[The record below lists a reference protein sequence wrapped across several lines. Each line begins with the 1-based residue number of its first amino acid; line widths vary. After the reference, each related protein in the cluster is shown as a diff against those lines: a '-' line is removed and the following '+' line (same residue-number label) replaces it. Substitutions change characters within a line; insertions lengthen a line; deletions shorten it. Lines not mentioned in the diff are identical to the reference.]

1 MTLVVCGENTKTALV
16 RVKKR
21 YLAAASVVLTVGL
34 CAVAGAAQAAGST
47 NQTWQFSFSG
57 KTGSQSA
64 TFTCPT
70 NGACAPASL
79 PTTSGCPAV
88 SLHAQF
94 SGEAV
99 RLSGAGSCSLGSTTV
114 SFALNGEGQAN
125 APYPNA
131 TSAQGTMT
139 ETAEATVTGVS
150 GVSGG
155 GQPASTTNDFSWTA
169 TRTGKS
175 TTATTKPSSA
185 PVHVRVTGG
194 GHTTL
199 VYGVDVTDNGTGTI
213 STDAYSTATLVLAN
227 GDTLDLGPDS
237 AVQVLSGNLFD
248 LELGRLRLF
257 WTNFVHGLAESSVS
271 SSYARHR
278 GITAISAVRGTEEVV
293 INQGPK
299 STFQDLEGHVAVSDP
314 AHKGTV
320 NLTTGQQITVVRGS
334 IPKTSQ
340 RVPIKNVNRFWPS
353 GHTASVVSCPIPANE
368 YNGTPYAPQSP
379 PATVSVAASPPEGA
393 QFYGTVFPG
402 GPPSYLL
409 GASGATCQAAFGSAD
424 GGAFMTATSA
434 TNPSQRVT
442 MVLHAGGVGPEIDLA
457 CPYIPATLAAEKAFR
472 GNTSLCARPS
482 GDVVQQ
488 IPTGSTNLYAAAV
501 RVPASVKDPN
511 LASSGDGTD
520 PTVALY
526 TAQVIP
532 PQSAGQPQTANAQM
546 VSCTLPARQQ
556 DVCAASLAY
565 FLATQSDVGTHVPK
579 AGLTKMQEAL
589 STFLS
594 KR

>member
-1 MTLVVCGENTKTALV
+1 M
-16 RVKKR
+16 
-21 YLAAASVVLTVGL
+21 
-34 CAVAGAAQAAGST
+34 ST
-47 NQTWQFSFSG
+47 NQTWQLSFSG

-88 SLHAQF
+88 SLHAQL

-237 AVQVLSGNLFD
+237 RSKSCRAI
-248 LELGRLRLF
+248 
-257 WTNFVHGLAESSVS
+257 SSTS
-271 SSYARHR
+271 SSDACASSGRISCTAWPSPASRRRTASPRNHGHQCSSRHR
-278 GITAISAVRGTEEVV
+278 GGRHQSGPEEHLPGPRRARCGLGPRPQRHGEPHDRSADHRGERIDPQDVAEGAHQEREPILAIGTHRVGRLMPHTGQRV
-293 INQGPK
+293 QRHA
-299 STFQDLEGHVAVSDP
+299 LRP
-314 AHKGTV
+314 AI
-320 NLTTGQQITVVRGS
+320 TTGDWG
-334 IPKTSQ
+334 
-340 RVPIKNVNRFWPS
+340 
-353 GHTASVVSCPIPANE
+353 G
-368 YNGTPYAPQSP
+368 GGG
-379 PATVSVAASPPEGA
+379 VSVAASPPEGA

>member
-21 YLAAASVVLTVGL
+21 YLASAASVVLTVGL
-34 CAVAGAAQAAGST
+34 CAVAGTAQAAGST

-150 GVSGG
+150 G

-169 TRTGKS
+169 TRTGGS
-175 TTATTKPSSA
+175 TTATTKLSSA
-185 PVHVRVTGG
+185 PVHVTVTGG

-213 STDAYSTATLVLAN
+213 STDEYSTATLVLAN

-237 AVQVLSGNLFD
+237 SVQVLSGNLFD
-248 LELGRLRLF
+248 LEFGRLRLW
-257 WTNFVHGLAESSVS
+257 WTHFVQGLGESSVS

-278 GITAISAVRGTEEVV
+278 GVTAVMTVRGTEAVV

-299 STFQDLEGHVAVSDP
+299 SIFQDLEGHVAVSDP
-314 AHKGTV
+314 SHKGTV

-334 IPKTSQ
+334 IPKGSQ
-340 RVPIKNVNRFWPS
+340 VVPVKNVYRFWPS
-353 GHTASVVSCPIPANE
+353 AHTASVVSCPIPANE

-402 GPPSYLL
+402 GSPSYLL
-409 GASGATCQAAFGSAD
+409 GATGATCQAAFGSAD
-424 GGAFMTATSA
+424 GAAFMTATSS

-442 MVLHAGGVGPEIDLA
+442 MVLHAGGAGPETDLA

-472 GNTSLCARPS
+472 GNTSLCVRPS
-482 GDVVQQ
+482 GDVVRQ
-488 IPTGSTNLYAAAV
+488 IPTGGTNLYAAAV
-501 RVPASVKDPN
+501 WVPASVKDPN
-511 LASSGDGTD
+511 LTSSGDGTD

-546 VSCTLPARQQ
+546 VSCTLPATQRKI
-556 DVCAASLAY
+556 CAASLAY
-565 FLATQSDVGTHVPK
+565 FLATQSDVGTHVPR
-579 AGLTKMQEAL
+579 AGLTKMQDAL